1 MKPKLNKLIT
11 LLLLLST
18 FAFVMEAEERVTDM
32 ARKEL
37 SRWASLLPEP
47 ENEPRV
53 DTLNPYAQKVSIKKV
68 LLSNIEKEDSIINN

>member
-18 FAFVMEAEERVTDM
+18 FAFVMEAEERVSDL
-32 ARKEL
+32 ARQEL
-37 SRWASLLPEP
+37 SRWASLLPDQ

-53 DTLNPYAQKVSIKKV
+53 DTLNPYAQKISIKKV
-68 LLSNIEKEDSIINN
+68 LLSTIEKEDTVINN